1 MFKIGQ
7 KVVCVK
13 ATPSG
18 SLKEDEIYTIT
29 WVGKGDMGCD
39 AVEVAETRP
48 TGGMENFYSWRFRA
62 IDDDWVDELLESIKA
77 DKTVPA

>member
-7 KVVCVK
+7 KVVCVRP
-13 ATPSG
+13 TLSG
-18 SLKEDEIYTIT
+18 SLKKNEIYTIT

-48 TGGMENFYSWRFRA
+48 TEGMENFYSWRFRA
-62 IDDDWVDELLESIKA
+62 IDDDWVDEVLERINA
-77 DKTVPA
+77 DEAVPA